1 MKLTIF
7 NSTQQVTSEP
17 EKEKALEEH
26 KRKQEEAL
34 KVVEREQLKQ

>member
-7 NSTQQVTSEP
+7 NSEQHVTSEP

-26 KRKQEEAL
+26 KRKQDEAL
-34 KVVEREQLKQ
+34 KLVEKE